1 MSRRRRWPARHPMQA
16 TLLVL
21 TGVGAANRWPTQS
34 ATALVLTALA
44 MGAWWWARA
53 ALRARTQPAP
63 YTLRRGHLDMRPV
76 GVYQHFFTN
85 AQHVYVGITND
96 YPARCAQH
104 AESSWWWAYVDPT
117 RSLLQT
123 FTADDCAPGWTPRQM
138 AKALESR
145 LITTYAPIGNTEE
158 NPLYGPQTPIRA
170 QLQAA
175 IGWTPPPPAD
185 RPGRRLS
192 WRTA

>member
-1 MSRRRRWPARHPMQA
+1 MSRRRRPWAFRHPAQA
-16 TLLVL
+16 FLLGL
-21 TGVGAANRWPTQS
+21 TAVAAARQWPT
-34 ATALVLTALA
+34 AAAAIAVGGTAVA
-44 MGAWWWARA
+44 GAWWWARS
-53 ALRARTQPAP
+53 ALRARTGTTR
-63 YTLRRGHLDMRPV
+63 YSLRRGPADTRPCS
-76 GVYQHFFTN
+76 VYQHFFTN

-104 AESSWWWAYVDPT
+104 AEGSWWWAYVDPT

-158 NPLYGPQTPIRA
+158 NPLYRAQQPIRA

-185 RPGRRLS
+185 TRRRLS